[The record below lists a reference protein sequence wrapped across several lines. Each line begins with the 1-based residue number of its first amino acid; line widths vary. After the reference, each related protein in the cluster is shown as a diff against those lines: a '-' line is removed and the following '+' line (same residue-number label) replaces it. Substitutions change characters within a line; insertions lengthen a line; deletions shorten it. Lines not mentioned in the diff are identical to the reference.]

1 VATEGDAWDALQGRI
16 DALLKG
22 VGAVAAVAVNS
33 SSLRS
38 ETKETVQHYFRTA
51 RPWIINAGLPE
62 QELDALDNAFQELNV
77 LALGNNRK
85 SSYLGILRGLRQRI
99 AAFGMRR
106 DMLFGKG
113 KVRSGGSATTQQET
127 IINTLAKMLPAAGES
142 FKQVIA
148 DLNDSSRA
156 SFRGTAA
163 ELREVLREVV
173 DHLAPDHAVMGA
185 QGFQLER
192 GRDGPT
198 MRQKVRFVMKSRGRG
213 SSAATT
219 EDALAGADALVR
231 SLYNRG
237 SAAAHSAKEKAE
249 VLKIRGYT
257 EAILV
262 DLLEIE

>member
-1 VATEGDAWDALQGRI
+1 V
-16 DALLKG
+16 
-22 VGAVAAVAVNS
+22 
-33 SSLRS
+33 
-38 ETKETVQHYFRTA
+38 
-51 RPWIINAGLPE
+51 
-62 QELDALDNAFQELNV
+62 
-77 LALGNNRK
+77 
-85 SSYLGILRGLRQRI
+85 
-99 AAFGMRR
+99 
-106 DMLFGKG
+106 LFGKG
-113 KVRSGGSATTQQET
+113 MVRDGASVTTQQQK
-127 IINTLAKMLPAAGES
+127 IVDTLAAMLPTAAES

-148 DLNDSSRA
+148 DLNDPSRA

-173 DHLAPDHAVMGA
+173 DHLAPDAAVMGA
-185 QGFQLER
+185 PGFQLEK
-192 GRDGPT
+192 GRAGPT
-198 MRQKVRFVMKSRGRG
+198 LRQKVRFVMKSRGRG

-249 VLKIRGYT
+249 VLTIRGYT

>member
-1 VATEGDAWDALQGRI
+1 MEGDAWDALQSQVNG
-16 DALLKG
+16 LLKG
-22 VGAVAAVAVNS
+22 IGAVTAVAVNS
-33 SSLRS
+33 FSLRGA
-38 ETKETVQHYFRTA
+38 TKETVQYYFRTA

-62 QELDALDNAFQELNV
+62 SELEALDDAFQELNV

-99 AAFGMRR
+99 ATFAMRR

-113 KVRSGGSATTQQET
+113 NVRSGGAATTQQQK
-127 IINTLAKMLPAAGES
+127 IISTLAAMLPAAAES
-142 FKQVIA
+142 FKQVIV
-148 DLNDSSRA
+148 DINDSSRA

-173 DHLAPDHAVMGA
+173 DHLAPDDAVMGA
-185 QGFQLER
+185 QGFQLEK
-192 GRDGPT
+192 GRAGPT
-198 MRQKVRFVMKSRGRG
+198 MRQKVRFVIKSRGRG
-213 SSAATT
+213 SSTATA

-237 SAAAHSAKEKAE
+237 SAATHSAKEKAE